1 MRREQL
7 RTVVRAVIQR
17 EVFCVEV
24 HDVGRAHAQC
34 LDAPQLTTLLQLFG
48 LPSPQLVYIESWARV
63 RSLSLTARLVRPFV
77 DRFVVQWP
85 EAAGPLRDG
94 EQCRGWLV

>member
-1 MRREQL
+1 MPPGL
-7 RTVVRAVIQR
+7 CTQR
-17 EVFCVEV
+17 
-24 HDVGRAHAQC
+24 
-34 LDAPQLTTLLQLFG
+34 LDASQLTSPLQLLG

-77 DRFVVQWP
+77 DRFIVQWP